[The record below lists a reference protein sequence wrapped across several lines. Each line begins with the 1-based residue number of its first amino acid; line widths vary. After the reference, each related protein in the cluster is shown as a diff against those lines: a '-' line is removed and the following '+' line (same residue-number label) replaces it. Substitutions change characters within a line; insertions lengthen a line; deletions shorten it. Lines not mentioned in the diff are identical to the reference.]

1 MGLFARKSKLDVA
14 REETWANQ
22 AAAADPAVSA
32 WVSANAGTGKT
43 HVLSMRLLRLL
54 LAGTAPERILALT
67 YTKAAAAEM
76 AKRVFERLAEWV
88 TADERT
94 LKASLKELL
103 GRAAGAEELQRARQ
117 LFAVAIETPGGLKVQ
132 TIHAFCERLLQRFP
146 LEAGVA
152 PGFAILDEHERAAL
166 LAEAANEV
174 LAEATAAPD
183 LPLAKAL
190 KSAVA
195 YASDHNFD
203 ALLSEALREQAWLDA
218 AVRLDHGEEGTFAE
232 AEKIY
237 RRALQLGPDARLPAT
252 EERMLKLIAEPELR
266 RLRDTL
272 AAGSSSDLEASE
284 RVAAVLGASGPV
296 SRIEALCKLFLTGG
310 GDPRQRLMTKALGD
324 GNPDALALLARA
336 QAAFVSLNE
345 ERCRLQLLDA
355 TMALLRLADAVM
367 QRYAE
372 AKARRAALDFDDL
385 VGKAASL
392 LGATGAVEWV
402 LYKLDG
408 GLDHILVDEAQDTS
422 PVQWQ
427 VIRALAEEFFVG
439 AGAREAVRT
448 LFAVG
453 DEKQS
458 IYSFQGAAPS
468 MFAETGKGFA
478 ARAAEARLPWRRV
491 PLTLSFRAVEPLL
504 AAVDRIFADR
514 GRTAGVTAS
523 DEPIRHIADR
533 AGHAGLIEVWPT
545 AKRETQDA
553 AEPWS
558 PLEEESAAS
567 PVLRLAA
574 RIADTIAGWLE
585 TGERLASEDRPI
597 RAGDILILVRKRA
610 PFAPVMVSAL
620 KARGIKV
627 AGSDRL
633 VLADQIAVQDLI
645 ALGDVLTLPEDDL
658 ALAALLK
665 SPLIGL
671 DDDDL
676 LALAPKREGSLW
688 QELMAH
694 APGNP
699 RREAAAA
706 ALRRWR
712 ARAGEVPPFEFYA
725 SVLDGEGGRARMLAR
740 LGAEAA
746 DALDEFLNLALAYE
760 ETAPPSLQGFLSWLR
775 QGRREI
781 KRDMEQ
787 GRDEVRVMTVHGAK
801 GLEAP
806 IVFLPDTCS
815 TRSGRSPSSLLKL
828 EAAERP
834 IDSPAPFLWPVK
846 GTSGLAPVQQA
857 KQAVARIET
866 EERNRLL
873 YVALTRARDRLY
885 VAGFENGTAPPAD
898 CWYNLIRDGL
908 AGALVEAK
916 AADGSTVWR
925 IESEQSAAPD
935 ATKRE
940 ARPSSASMPL
950 PAWARRP
957 APTEPLISVPL
968 APSKLAPLE
977 IDAAGEPA
985 ERREDRFAE
994 PPILPPVALAED
1006 ARFLR
1011 GTLTHALLEHLPAL
1025 PAQRWETAADA
1036 FLASRAAQ
1044 LPVKMRKAIA
1054 AETLSILRDPKFTP
1068 LFGPDSRAEVAIAA
1082 EIESPDGT
1090 GPALRLAGKIDRL
1103 VQVSDGLLIVDY
1115 KTNRPPPADPAG
1127 VADAYLLQLAA
1138 YRLAVARIFGQRNVR
1153 AAILWTDGPRIME
1166 IPAEQLDAHQQRLW
1180 QLDPASLDAQGASSY
1195 VLRAPRP

>member
-14 REETWANQ
+14 REETRANQ
-22 AAAADPAVSA
+22 AAAGDPAVSA

-43 HVLSMRLLRLL
+43 HVLSMRILRLL
-54 LAGTAPERILALT
+54 LAGTPPERILALT

-76 AKRVFERLAEWV
+76 SKRVFERLAEWV

-94 LKASLKELL
+94 LKASLRELL

-117 LFAVAIETPGGLKVQ
+117 LFAIAIETPGGLKVQ

-166 LAEAANEV
+166 LAEAADEV
-174 LAEATAAPD
+174 LAEAAAAPD
-183 LPLAKAL
+183 RPLAKAL

-203 ALLSEALREQAWLDA
+203 ALLSEALREQDWLEA
-218 AVRLDHGEEGTFAE
+218 AFRFDRDEDGQFAE

-237 RRALQLGPDARLPAT
+237 RRALQLGADADLAAIEGEIVGLVP
-252 EERMLKLIAEPELR
+252 EPELA
-266 RLRDTL
+266 RLRNLL
-272 AAGSSSDLEASE
+272 ASGSPTDVEASE
-284 RVAAVLGASGPV
+284 RVAAVMQASGPV
-296 SRIEALCKLFLTGG
+296 SRIEALAKLFLTGG

-324 GNPDALALLARA
+324 SNADALALLVRA
-336 QAAFVSLNE
+336 QTAFVSLNE
-345 ERCRLQLLDA
+345 ERCKLQLLDA
-355 TMALLRLADAVM
+355 TIALLRLADAVT

-385 VGKAASL
+385 VGRAASL

-422 PVQWQ
+422 PVQWE
-427 VIRALAEEFFVG
+427 VIRALAQEFFAG
-439 AGAREAVRT
+439 AGAREVART

-458 IYSFQGAAPS
+458 IYSFQGAAPAE
-468 MFAETGKGFA
+468 FAKTGKGFA
-478 ARAAEARLPWRRV
+478 TRAALAGLPWRRV

-504 AAVDRIFADR
+504 SAVDRIFADR
-514 GRTAGVTAS
+514 GRTPGVTAS
-523 DEPIRHIADR
+523 GEPIRHIADR
-533 AGHAGLIEVWPT
+533 AGHAGLIEVWPLVQR
-545 AKRETQDA
+545 ASPDA
-553 AEPWS
+553 TEPWS
-558 PLEEESAAS
+558 PLEEESAPS
-567 PVLRLAA
+567 PVVQLAG
-574 RIADTIAGWLE
+574 RIADTISGWLRS
-585 TGERLASEDRPI
+585 GERLQSEDRPI
-597 RAGDILILVRKRA
+597 RAGDILILVRKRV

-620 KARGIKV
+620 KARGIRV

-633 VLADQIAVQDLI
+633 VLTDQIAVQDLI

-676 LALAPKREGSLW
+676 LALAPEREGSLW
-688 QELMAH
+688 QELMAR

-699 RREAAAA
+699 RLEAAAA

-725 SVLDGEGGRARMLAR
+725 GVLDGDGGRAGMLAR

-760 ETAPPSLQGFLSWLR
+760 ETAPPSLQGFLAWLR

-828 EAAERP
+828 EDAERP
-834 IDSPAPFLWPVK
+834 VDMPAPFLWPVK

-857 KQAVARIET
+857 KQAVARVET

-908 AGALVEAK
+908 AGSLAEEK
-916 AADGSTVWR
+916 AADGTAVWR
-925 IESEQSAAPD
+925 IVSAQSAAPD
-935 ATKRE
+935 AMKRE
-940 ARPSSASMPL
+940 SGAASASLPL
-950 PAWARRP
+950 PAWAKRP
-957 APTEPLISVPL
+957 APTEPVVSVPL

-977 IDAAGEPA
+977 IDAAGEPV
-985 ERREDRFAE
+985 ERRADRFAE
-994 PPILPPVALAED
+994 PAILPPAVLAD
-1006 ARFLR
+1006 DTRFLR
-1011 GTLTHALLEHLPAL
+1011 GTLTHALLEHLPSL
-1025 PAQRWETAADA
+1025 PPQHWAAAADA

-1044 LPVKMRKAIA
+1044 LPAKLRKAIA
-1054 AETLSILRDPKFTP
+1054 AETLTILRDPKFAS
-1068 LFGPDSRAEVAIAA
+1068 LFGPGSRAEVAIAA

-1103 VQVSDGLLIVDY
+1103 VQDSNGILIVDY

-1127 VADAYLLQLAA
+1127 VAEAYLLQLAA
-1138 YRLAVARIFGQRNVR
+1138 YRLAVARIFGRQSVR

-1166 IPAEQLDAHQQRLW
+1166 MPTDLLDAHQQRLW
-1180 QLDPASLDAQGASSY
+1180 RLDPGSLDA
-1195 VLRAPRP
+1195 